1 MNQMQ
6 VIEVVKKLTGR
17 DVVLSPM
24 YKKIAE
30 WRDWLTGEV
39 EGFYEYNMTVDIES
53 HKVAKI
59 KRNRTDMFK
68 RACEDWASLLLNEL
82 TRFEL
87 DDKPSE
93 LWLQGADGRGGVL
106 GENDFRRNANEL
118 VTVSRW
124 AGTAAFEAYVEN
136 MDVRTDTQE
145 LLSGSGIGINYLAGD
160 QIIPISS
167 RNGILKEAAFVSDQE
182 VAGKKQQK
190 VSVHLLENGFYT
202 ITNLTLDESG
212 KIVGEPVTV
221 RTGSPVPWFSIIRK
235 SGYNRHDAASV
246 FGVSILDGN
255 EDVLKGL
262 DTAFDNFIVD
272 FILGRKMVFMN
283 SSLWS
288 KDEQGAFIPPQMMGT
303 QLFINVG
310 DKLKADQQSML
321 EEYNP
326 QLRVAENA
334 EGVQRMLDFFSFK
347 VGLGRGFY
355 KLNEESMIT
364 TATEYTGSR
373 QTLVRNVAREMI
385 GIEAALKQLMQ
396 ALLWIGENVLHVPGV
411 KTDADVSVVSNDGYI
426 IDEYTERKVWQEE
439 VAQGLR
445 SKQEYRERFMG
456 ETEQEAI
463 EAVAKIKAENPSL
476 TEMLGEVEA

>member
-1 MNQMQ
+1 
-6 VIEVVKKLTGR
+6 
-17 DVVLSPM
+17 
-24 YKKIAE
+24 
-30 WRDWLTGEV
+30 
-39 EGFYEYNMTVDIES
+39 
-53 HKVAKI
+53 
-59 KRNRTDMFK
+59 
-68 RACEDWASLLLNEL
+68 
-82 TRFEL
+82 
-87 DDKPSE
+87 
-93 LWLQGADGRGGVL
+93 
-106 GENDFRRNANEL
+106 
-118 VTVSRW
+118 
-124 AGTAAFEAYVEN
+124 
-136 MDVRTDTQE
+136 
-145 LLSGSGIGINYLAGD
+145 
-160 QIIPISS
+160 
-167 RNGILKEAAFVSDQE
+167 
-182 VAGKKQQK
+182 
-190 VSVHLLENGFYT
+190 
-202 ITNLTLDESG
+202 
-212 KIVGEPVTV
+212 
-221 RTGSPVPWFSIIRK
+221 
-235 SGYNRHDAASV
+235 
-246 FGVSILDGN
+246 
-255 EDVLKGL
+255 
-262 DTAFDNFIVD
+262 
-272 FILGRKMVFMN
+272 MN

-396 ALLWIGENVLHVPGV
+396 ALLWIGENVLQVPGV
-411 KTDADVSVVSNDGYI
+411 KADADVSVVSNDGYI
-426 IDEYTERKVWQEE
+426 TDEYTERKVWQEE